1 MPRSATPRDEVE
13 LPAPPAQEHEL
24 LSRSATFTGET
35 CTMEPTNPRATAH
48 ETIDRVAET
57 ATAYAERFGE
67 KAEEWLEMKDNWV
80 EGAREYVRE
89 HPIAA
94 LGIAAAAGYVLSMLM
109 RSRD

>member
-1 MPRSATPRDEVE
+1 
-13 LPAPPAQEHEL
+13 
-24 LSRSATFTGET
+24 
-35 CTMEPTNPRATAH
+35 MEPTNPQRGATGENIERASSSAH
-48 ETIDRVAET
+48 QAVDRVAE
-57 ATAYAERFGE
+57 AASAYAERFGE

>member
-1 MPRSATPRDEVE
+1 METTRNTDKTVE
-13 LPAPPAQEHEL
+13 
-24 LSRSATFTGET
+24 RTTG
-35 CTMEPTNPRATAH
+35 AAH
-48 ETIDRVAET
+48 EAVDRVAQT

-89 HPIAA
+89 HPVAA
-94 LGIAAAAGYVLSMLM
+94 LGIAAAAGYILSMLM

>member
-1 MPRSATPRDEVE
+1 METTRSTEKNVE
-13 LPAPPAQEHEL
+13 
-24 LSRSATFTGET
+24 
-35 CTMEPTNPRATAH
+35 RATTGAP
-48 ETIDRVAET
+48 EAVDRVAQT

-89 HPIAA
+89 HPVAA
-94 LGIAAAAGYVLSMLM
+94 LGIAAAAGYILSMLM